1 MGRVKFEFRC
11 IWLLF
16 LGAIL
21 SGTQFRLESRG
32 QNRMPNDPFFNRVTL
47 QLIQTPASSIA
58 ALAASAKGLAKPASP
73 QPEFPIQSAKS
84 WIKLLLKDAYQPSS
98 DAAFIAFPMEEGVC
112 DVVRV
117 TYDAGEF
124 EIESAQSKDL
134 IIIKIKRS
142 RFPSGT
148 SDREKAEIVARKL
161 LTLGDRIG
169 FGQSGTFRAGSYG
182 KQDAASKGRVDQHW
196 PHWLDT
202 MRWWC
207 IGNEIDFITLKAP
220 GGPTMAVISPSEDS
234 NIHWF

>member
-1 MGRVKFEFRC
+1 MGRVKVEFRC

-47 QLIQTPASSIA
+47 QLIQTPASSSA
-58 ALAASAKGLAKPASP
+58 ALAASARGLAKPASP

-98 DAAFIAFPMEEGVC
+98 NAAFLAFPMEEGVC

-117 TYDAGEF
+117 VYDAGEY

-134 IIIKIKRS
+134 ISIKIRRS
-142 RFPSGT
+142 HFPSGT
-148 SDREKAEIVARKL
+148 PDREKAEIVAKKV
-161 LTLGDRIG
+161 LTLSDQIG
-169 FGQSGTFRAGSYG
+169 FVQSGTFRAGNFG
-182 KQDAASKGRVDQHW
+182 KQDVASKGRIDQHW

-207 IGNEIDFITLKAP
+207 GGNEIGFITVKAP
-220 GGPTMAVISPSEDS
+220 GGTSLAVISPREDS
-234 NIHWF
+234 YIHWF